1 MADQS
6 PSQGSS
12 RFRTDPSSP
21 TPTRKPVLQ
30 NPFVQPPAQGSPS
43 ERYIV
48 DTNKAPSAPVKKR
61 KRSAEG
67 KKTKKRKPRKPRKS
81 KKNKKSKRRTKRR

>member
-12 RFRTDPSSP
+12 RFRTDPPSP
-21 TPTRKPVLQ
+21 TPTRAPVLQ
-30 NPFVQPPAQGSPS
+30 NPFAQPPAQGSPS
-43 ERYIV
+43 ERYKV
-48 DTNKAPSAPVKKR
+48 NTNKAPSAPRKR
-61 KRSAEG
+61 KRDAEG